1 MKLDIIFVTYN
12 HGNVIKDCY
21 DKVKKELKESKHRI
35 YFVDNCSTDD
45 TLEELQKIYEKDE
58 DRVRIIKLS
67 KHANFNSCVISALN
81 YCKNDFAIVY
91 DLDLDC
97 DISLK
102 KLATFLKENEQ
113 YDSVCLCKKIKND
126 NIFKKTYKK
135 LVNKF
140 NFYNHIDGLS
150 NFRIFN
156 KKMVSSLVTHSIDN
170 EIDNYTFD
178 NIGFNIYYDNVNCE
192 YEYEYDEKV
201 YLPVCLKPVI
211 VSICIGVCCLI
222 SFIILIITSFFIK
235 FNLCVFTLLLLL
247 LLSGFIFI
255 IMGIIGRNMLKHIY
269 KKEPNFIIKERI
281 GFDEKVL

>member
-1 MKLDIIFVTYN
+1 MKLDIIFVTCN
-12 HGNVIKDCY
+12 HENTIKDCY

-35 YFVDNCSTDD
+35 YFVDNCSTDG
-45 TLEELQKIYEKDE
+45 TLEELQKIYDNDE

-81 YCKNDFAIVY
+81 YCKNDFAVVY

-97 DISLK
+97 SVSLK
-102 KLATFLKENEQ
+102 KLATFLKENNQ
-113 YDSVCLCKKIKND
+113 YDSVCLCRKTKQD
-126 NIFKKTYKK
+126 NIFKKNYKK

-140 NFYNHIDGLS
+140 NFYDHIDGLS

-156 KKMVSSLVTHSIDN
+156 KKMVSSLITHSIDN
-170 EIDNYTFD
+170 EINNYTFD

-192 YEYEYDEKV
+192 YEYEDKV
-201 YLPVCLKPVI
+201 FLPKCLKPVI
-211 VSICIGVCCLI
+211 LSMCVGTLCLI
-222 SFIILIITSFFIK
+222 SFIALIIACIFIK
-235 FNLCVFTLLLLL
+235 FSLSVFTLLLLL
-247 LLSGFIFI
+247 LFSGFIFI
-255 IMGIIGRNMLKHIY
+255 IMGIMGRNMLKHIY

>member
-1 MKLDIIFVTYN
+1 MKLDIIFVTCN
-12 HGNVIKDCY
+12 HENIIKDCY
-21 DKVKKELKESKHRI
+21 DKVKKELKESKHKI

-67 KHANFNSCVISALN
+67 KHTNYNSCVISALN
-81 YCKNDFAIVY
+81 YCNNDYAIVY

-113 YDSVCLCKKIKND
+113 YDSVCLCKKIKKD
-126 NIFKKTYKK
+126 NFFKKNYKK

-140 NFYNHIDGLS
+140 NFYEHIDGLS

-156 KKMVSSLVTHSIDN
+156 KKMYSSLITHSIDN

-178 NIGFNIYYDNVNCE
+178 NVGFNIYYDNVNSEHE
-192 YEYEYDEKV
+192 YEEKV
-201 YLPVCLKPVI
+201 FLPQCLKPVI
-211 VSICIGVCCLI
+211 TSICIGSLCLTGFIALLI
-222 SFIILIITSFFIK
+222 SCIFIK

-255 IMGIIGRNMLKHIY
+255 IMGVIGRNMLKHIY
-269 KKEPNFIIKERI
+269 KREPNFIIKERI